1 MKKIPSILLLLL
13 LLIASALLVACD
25 GGEGDGE
32 GDGDALPPVS
42 EHRELSLT
50 YYLPGDTTGKKFTY
64 VTGTES
70 ISLTAADVGEMDYYN
85 YAGLFTEPQGG
96 TMVFDKD
103 GKYTG
108 AALTDSGRYYVQG
121 TPANITVEWGATVDT
136 AAHGLP
142 TSLPYGSPFLTNL
155 PILSKDGTEFLGW
168 YATTTM
174 QSALALYNYEVHMIA
189 GPDGV
194 VFDQYRNLNSTVF
207 RITVKRNSW
216 INGRF
221 DPDNSRITG
230 RSISVYPRFTGAE
243 AENIQVTFQY
253 NDGTYRMTSKSYGTG
268 VSLASVMENAPS
280 SSAGLREIV
289 GWSTDPEQNIPYTGE
304 TVEADLTLYAVW
316 RDFKYVCVTTVQG
329 SERVEKLYA
338 GETLPLGTPE
348 ERAGYRFVGW
358 YDNADG
364 VGTAITGDIRYI
376 DLKEFYFAVWEKEDA
391 Q

>member
-1 MKKIPSILLLLL
+1 MKKTPSILLLLL
-13 LLIASALLVACD
+13 LLTLSLLLVACD
-25 GGEGDGE
+25 GEEGSGE
-32 GDGDALPPVS
+32 GDGDAAPPAS
-42 EHRELSLT
+42 EHWELSLT
-50 YYLPGDTTGKKFTY
+50 YYLPGETAGKKFTY

-108 AALTDSGRYYVQG
+108 AELTDSGRYYVQG
-121 TPANITVEWGATVDT
+121 TPADITVKWGATVDT

-142 TSLPYGSPFLTNL
+142 TSLPYGSPFLANL
-155 PILSKDGTEFLGW
+155 PILSKEGAEFLGW
-168 YATTTM
+168 YATTAM
-174 QSALALYNYEVHMIA
+174 QSSFNYDVHMIA

-194 VFDQYRNLNSTVF
+194 VFDQYRNLNSEAF
-207 RITVKRNSW
+207 KITVDRSYW

-230 RSISVYPRFTGAE
+230 RSISVYPRFTGSE
-243 AENIQVTFQY
+243 TGNIQVTFQY
-253 NDGTYRMTSKSYGTG
+253 NDGTYRMTSRSYGAG
-268 VSLASVMENAPS
+268 VPLESVMQNAPV

-316 RDFKYVCVTTVQG
+316 RDFKYVCITTVQG

-338 GETLPLGTPE
+338 GETLTLGTPD

-358 YDNADG
+358 YDNAEG
-364 VGTAITGDIRYI
+364 NGTAITGEIRYI
-376 DLKEFYFAVWEKEDA
+376 DLKEFYFAVWEKEGA